1 MLLLDARCQACKDPC
16 VQLTDRKIC
25 VFVYGFSPFFSENL
39 LGSYRY
45 VYPEAV
51 TPEPTETG
59 YNTQSL
65 EGASSIGEMPYGANG
80 ANSYVSNGYN
90 DTGMNGGSAA
100 TSPTPYA
107 TNGYNGNGYTGYN
120 EGSIVGTNGNGNMCH
135 ESGSTISGYNGNENG
150 GAQFVRRRILPA
162 IPKGEKTLIFSPVW
176 KLILYTYH
184 IATY

>member
-1 MLLLDARCQACKDPC
+1 M
-16 VQLTDRKIC
+16 
-25 VFVYGFSPFFSENL
+25 
-39 LGSYRY
+39 
-45 VYPEAV
+45 YPEAV

-65 EGASSIGEMPYGANG
+65 ERASSIGEMPYGANG

-90 DTGMNGGSAA
+90 DTSMNGGSAA

-120 EGSIVGTNGNGNMCH
+120 EGSIVGTNGNGNMCN
-135 ESGSTISGYNGNENG
+135 ENGSTISGYNGNENG
-150 GAQFVRRRILPA
+150 GTQFVRRRLLPA

-184 IATY
+184 IAYVQCAKY